1 MTLIGSRWSK
11 RAVPVVLTLLAT
23 SWASPLSA
31 GPPFVTDDPDSPD
44 ANHFEINLAAQY
56 TRFQGGSDAA
66 VPSLEVIYGVT
77 NTLQISILTAL
88 AMAHVDGVGTNFGPG
103 DVELAVKYRF
113 IQSDDWGWRPSIAIE
128 PTIMLPGGSQA
139 RGLGSGQIQGF
150 LPIWLSKDFNQWTVF
165 GGGGY
170 NINPG
175 VNRMNWWY
183 TGIGILRE
191 LNPEWTVGAEIFHTT
206 PTDRGAKD
214 NTGFNIGV
222 IYNISEVH
230 HLLVSA
236 GRNLV
241 NARQNNE
248 FSTYIGYQATF

>member
-1 MTLIGSRWSK
+1 MTLIGSRWWK

-23 SWASPLSA
+23 SWAGPLLA
-31 GPPFVTDDPDSPD
+31 GPPFVTDDPGSPE

-113 IQSDDWGWRPSIAIE
+113 IESDDWGWRPSVAIE

-175 VNRMNWWY
+175 INRMNWWY
-183 TGIGILRE
+183 IGIGVLCE

-230 HLLVSA
+230 HLLLSA

-248 FSTYIGYQATF
+248 FSTYIGYQASF